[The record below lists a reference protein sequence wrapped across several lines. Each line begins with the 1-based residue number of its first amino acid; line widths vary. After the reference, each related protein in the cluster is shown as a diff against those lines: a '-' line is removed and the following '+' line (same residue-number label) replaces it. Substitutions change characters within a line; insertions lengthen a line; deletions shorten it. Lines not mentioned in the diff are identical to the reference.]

1 MSLLWDTGH
10 KWVNDEQIGY
20 YLLAIFIDLYSLEK
34 HNKRNNC
41 CSTLQQ
47 LMAGLVL
54 GADGGV
60 GSTYN
65 FFPKMIQRI
74 MKNVSDGKINEAR
87 AEQLHVQQF
96 ARARNKFSKW

>member
-1 MSLLWDTGH
+1 
-10 KWVNDEQIGY
+10 
-20 YLLAIFIDLYSLEK
+20 
-34 HNKRNNC
+34 
-41 CSTLQQ
+41 
-47 LMAGLVL
+47 MAGLVL

-87 AEQLHVQQF
+87 EEQLHVQQL
-96 ARARNKFSKW
+96 ARARNKFSKWSYMCNNLQGQGINSVSGHTCATICKGKE

>member
-1 MSLLWDTGH
+1 
-10 KWVNDEQIGY
+10 
-20 YLLAIFIDLYSLEK
+20 
-34 HNKRNNC
+34 
-41 CSTLQQ
+41 
-47 LMAGLVL
+47 MAGLVL

-96 ARARNKFSKW
+96 ARARNKFSKWSLRS